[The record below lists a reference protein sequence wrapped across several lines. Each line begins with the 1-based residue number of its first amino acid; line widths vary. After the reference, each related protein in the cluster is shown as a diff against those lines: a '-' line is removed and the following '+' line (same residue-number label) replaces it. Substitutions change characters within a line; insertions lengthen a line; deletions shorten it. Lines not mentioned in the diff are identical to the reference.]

1 MSKDNPILA
10 AIHHRTSVRMFDGR
24 PVARELIETILA
36 AAMAAPSALNV
47 QPWRFMVVTERETLN
62 ELAKVLPNA
71 QMLRT
76 APLAILVAA
85 DVVVSEA
92 ALPGLDYWIQDCAAA
107 TQNLLLAAEAVGL
120 GAVWLGVKPVADRIV
135 NVKRILALPESIE
148 PLNLV
153 AVGHPAKPNPPKD
166 KFDADKIHWEK
177 W

>member
-1 MSKDNPILA
+1 MKKDHPVLA
-10 AIHHRTSVRMFDGR
+10 AIHNRVSVRAFDGR
-24 PVARELIETILA
+24 PVARELIEAVLA

-47 QPWRFMVVTERETLN
+47 QPWRFMVITERETL
-62 ELAKVLPNA
+62 ERLAHVLPNA
-71 QMLRT
+71 QMLRA

-85 DVVVSEA
+85 DTVVSQA
-92 ALPGLDYWIQDCAAA
+92 ALPGLDYWIQDCSAA
-107 TQNLLLAAEAVGL
+107 TQNLLLAADAVGL

-135 NVKRILALPESIE
+135 NVKRILALPEPIE

-153 AVGHPAKPNPPKD
+153 AVGHPAKPNPPKN